1 MLTRQFEFVRR
12 RPGRRAEPQLEGRVV
27 DVGGRADKAV
37 VDARADVHR
46 GREGGEEDVGG
57 STVERARRHWAGGL
71 PVCRAHAVRLP
82 EEAVVQGRFKGLSL
96 ALQGGFKG
104 QRLALVGV
112 EGGGLDAARL
122 DRPAQG
128 NGGEGGGCND

>member
-12 RPGRRAEPQLEGRVV
+12 RPRRRAEPQLEGRMV

-57 STVERARRHWAGGL
+57 STVARVRRH
-71 PVCRAHAVRLP
+71 
-82 EEAVVQGRFKGLSL
+82 
-96 ALQGGFKG
+96 
-104 QRLALVGV
+104 
-112 EGGGLDAARL
+112 
-122 DRPAQG
+122 
-128 NGGEGGGCND
+128 

>member
-1 MLTRQFEFVRR
+1 M
-12 RPGRRAEPQLEGRVV
+12 V

-57 STVERARRHWAGGL
+57 STVERARRHWARGL

-112 EGGGLDAARL
+112 EGGRLDAARL